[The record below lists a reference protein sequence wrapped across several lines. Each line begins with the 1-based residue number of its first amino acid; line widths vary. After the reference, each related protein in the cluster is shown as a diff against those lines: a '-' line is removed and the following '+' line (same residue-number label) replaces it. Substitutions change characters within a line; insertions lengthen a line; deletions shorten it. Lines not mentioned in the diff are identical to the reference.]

1 MMNRITRWDPMRDMF
16 GISER
21 MGRLFE
27 EVARRP
33 LARDEEDSLA
43 VWAPA
48 VDVRETADSLVLAVE
63 LPGIDPQNVEVA
75 VENGRLSIKGE
86 RSFEK
91 AVEGETYHRVERAY
105 GSFERS
111 FTLPSTFAADQ
122 IAATSKDGVLTLT
135 IPKREEAKPRSI
147 KVKVESA

>member
-1 MMNRITRWDPMRDMF
+1 MTRITRWDPMRDML

-21 MGRLFE
+21 MNRLFG
-27 EVARRP
+27 EVMARP
-33 LARDEEDSLA
+33 AARDDDDSLA

-48 VDVRETADSLVLAVE
+48 VDVKETGDSLVMIVE
-63 LPGIDPQNVEVA
+63 LPGIDPKSVEVS
-75 VENGRLSIKGE
+75 VENNRLSIKGE
-86 RSFEK
+86 RHFEK
-91 AVEGETYHRVERAY
+91 AEEGAAYHRVERAY

-111 FTLPSTFAADQ
+111 FSVPSSFAADK